1 MRYIFDI
8 ETDGFLDVCTKI
20 HCLVLKDV
28 DTNKFLSLSVDE
40 ALYKLSTAK
49 EIIGHNI
56 IKFDLPVIKKLYPTF
71 KTEAK
76 IFDTLVATRLLFP
89 DVKEKDFQRK
99 DFPKDCIGRHSLKA
113 WGNRIGNYKAQFDTD
128 WQTFTPEMLEYC
140 KQDVEVTY
148 NLHKMIHEDMKY
160 SQQAM
165 DLEHS
170 VAQLIYNQEVH
181 GFSFNTEEAKKL
193 YSELNGRRMEIE
205 YKLQVMFPPEKEHIP
220 FIPKVNNKARG
231 YVKGEVFYKEKTIIF
246 NPSSRQHIADR
257 LIKIHGWKPKVYTDD
272 GKPKLDETIL
282 ESLPY
287 PEAKI
292 LCEHFLLDKRIGQLA
307 TGAQAW
313 LKHEKNNKIHGTCNT
328 NSTVTARATHS
339 YPNMAQIPSVGVQY
353 GKECRALF
361 TVPTGKKL
369 VGINVSGLEV
379 RMLAHYMA
387 KYDNGNYAKVV
398 LDGDIHSE
406 TKTLAGLDSRD
417 LAKRFYY
424 CFLYGGGVKKIAAVT
439 NKTVAEASKIKK
451 RFLNNL
457 PALNKLIENVQ
468 QAAERGYLVG
478 LDKRRVKVRSSH
490 AALNTLLQSSGALVC
505 KQWLVEFD
513 KVIKKIPEAHQVVWV
528 HDEIQVE
535 CLEKDAEQVG
545 QLAVK
550 AIEDTGKY
558 FDLRLPLTGEYKIG
572 DNWSETH

>member
-1 MRYIFDI
+1 MKYIFDI
-8 ETDGFLDVCTKI
+8 ETDGLLDDVTQI
-20 HCLVLKDV
+20 HCIVLKDI
-28 DTNKFLSLSVDE
+28 DTNEMLLLRKED
-40 ALYKLSTAK
+40 ALNKLSKA
-49 EIIGHNI
+49 ELIVGHNI
-56 IKFDLPVIKKLYPTF
+56 IKFDIPVIKKLYPAFDF
-71 KTEAK
+71 KGK

-99 DFPKDCIGRHSLKA
+99 DFPRDCIGRHSLKA
-113 WGNRIGNYKAQFDTD
+113 WGNRIGNYKAEFDTD
-128 WQTFTPEMLEYC
+128 WKNYTPEMLEYC
-140 KQDVEVTY
+140 QQDVEVTY
-148 NLHKMIHEDMKY
+148 NLYKMIEDIKY

-170 VAQLIYNQEVH
+170 VAQLIYKQEVY
-181 GFSFNTEEAKKL
+181 GFSFNTDEAKKL
-193 YSELNGRRMEIE
+193 YSKLNSRRLELEN
-205 YKLQVMFPPEKEHIP
+205 KLQEIFPPKIERTP
-220 FIPKVNNKARG
+220 FVPKVNNKAKG
-231 YVKGEVFYKEKTIIF
+231 YVKGEIYYKEKTVVF

-257 LIKIHGWKPKVYTDD
+257 LIKMYNWKPTIYTDD

-282 ESLPY
+282 ESLSY
-287 PEAKI
+287 PPAQI

-339 YPNMAQIPSVGVQY
+339 YPNMAQIPSVSVPY
-353 GKECRALF
+353 GKECRKLF
-361 TVPTGKKL
+361 TVPIGKKL
-369 VGINVSGLEV
+369 VGIDVSGLEV

-398 LDGDIHSE
+398 LDGDIHTE
-406 TKTLAGLDSRD
+406 TQTLAGLDNRD

-424 CFLYGGGVKKIAAVT
+424 CFLYGGGVKKIAEVT

-457 PALNKLIENVQ
+457 PALNRLIENVQ
-468 QAAERGYLVG
+468 QASERGYLIG
-478 LDKRRVKVRSSH
+478 LDKRRVKVRSAH

-505 KQWLVEFD
+505 KRWLVEFD
-513 KVIKKIPEAHQVVWV
+513 KVIKKIPEAQQVVWV

-535 CLEKDAEQVG
+535 CLEKDAEEVG
-545 QLAVK
+545 QLAIK
-550 AIEDTGKY
+550 AIKDTGKY
-558 FDLRLPLTGEYKIG
+558 FNIRLPLTGEYKIG

>member
-1 MRYIFDI
+1 MKYIFDI
-8 ETDGFLDVCTKI
+8 ETDGLFDVCTKI

-28 DTNKFLSLSVDE
+28 DNNKILSLPVDE
-40 ALYKLSTAK
+40 ALDKLSKADV
-49 EIIGHNI
+49 IIGHNI
-56 IKFDLPVIKKLYPTF
+56 IKFDIPVIKKLYPNF

-99 DFPKDCIGRHSLKA
+99 DFPRDCIGRHSLKA
-113 WGNRIGNYKAQFDTD
+113 WGNRIGNYKAEFDTD
-128 WQTFTPEMLEYC
+128 WKTFTPEMLEYC

-148 NLHKMIHEDMKY
+148 NLYKMIEEKTY

-165 DLEHS
+165 DLEHD
-170 VAQLIYNQEVH
+170 VAQLIYNQEVY
-181 GFSFNTEEAKKL
+181 GFTFDTEKARKL
-193 YSELNGRRMEIE
+193 YSELNGRRIELE
-205 YKLQVMFPPEKEHIP
+205 YKLQVKFPPIKEQIP
-220 FIPKVNNKARG
+220 FIPKVNNKSKG
-231 YVKGEVFYKEKTIIF
+231 YIKGKVFYKEKTTVF
-246 NPSSRQHIADR
+246 NPSSRQHIASR
-257 LIKIHGWKPKVYTDD
+257 LIDKYNWKPSIYTDD
-272 GKPKLDETIL
+272 GTPKLDETIL

-287 PEAKI
+287 PEAEI

-339 YPNMAQIPSVGVQY
+339 YPNMAQIPSVSVPY

-369 VGINVSGLEV
+369 VGIDVSGLEV

-387 KYDNGNYAKVV
+387 RYDNGKYAKVV

-406 TKTLAGLDSRD
+406 TQTLAGLDSRD

-424 CFLYGGGVKKIAAVT
+424 CFLYGGGVTKIASVT
-439 NKTVAEASKIKK
+439 GKTVPQASKIKK

-457 PALNKLIENVQ
+457 PALSKLIEDVQ
-468 QAAERGYLVG
+468 QAAERGYLTG
-478 LDKRRVKVRSSH
+478 LDKRKVKVRSSH

-513 KVIKKIPEAHQVVWV
+513 KVIKQIPHAQQVVWV

-550 AIEDTGKY
+550 AIKDTGEY
-558 FDLRLPLTGEYKIG
+558 FNLRLPLTGEYKIG

>member
-1 MRYIFDI
+1 MKYIFDI
-8 ETDGFLDVCTKI
+8 ETDGLFDVCTKI

-28 DTNKFLSLSVDE
+28 DNNKILSLSVDE
-40 ALYKLSTAK
+40 ALDKLSKADV
-49 EIIGHNI
+49 IIGHNI
-56 IKFDLPVIKKLYPTF
+56 IKFDIPVIKKLYPNF

-99 DFPKDCIGRHSLKA
+99 DFPRDCIGRHSLKA
-113 WGNRIGNYKAQFDTD
+113 WGNRIGNYKAEFDTD
-128 WQTFTPEMLEYC
+128 WKTFTPEMLEYC

-148 NLHKMIHEDMKY
+148 NLYKMIEEIKY

-165 DLEHS
+165 DLEHN
-170 VAQLIYNQEVH
+170 VAQLIYNQEIY
-181 GFSFNTEEAKKL
+181 GFTFNTEKARSL
-193 YSELNGRRMEIE
+193 YSALNGRRHMLESE
-205 YKLQVMFPPEKEHIP
+205 LQDLFPPETERIP
-220 FIPKVNNKARG
+220 FIPKVNNKSKG
-231 YVKGEVFYKEKTIIF
+231 YIKGKVFYKEKTTVF
-246 NPSSRQHIADR
+246 NPSSRQHIASR
-257 LIKIHGWKPKVYTDD
+257 LINKYNWKPSIYTDD
-272 GKPKLDETIL
+272 GTPKLDETIL

-287 PEAKI
+287 PEAEI

-339 YPNMAQIPSVGVQY
+339 YPNMAQIPSVSVQY

-369 VGINVSGLEV
+369 VGIDVSGLEV

-387 KYDNGNYAKVV
+387 RYDNGKYAKVV

-406 TKTLAGLDSRD
+406 TQTLAGLDSRD

-424 CFLYGGGVKKIAAVT
+424 CFLYGGGVTKIASVT
-439 NKTVAEASKIKK
+439 GKTVPQASKIKK

-457 PALNKLIENVQ
+457 PALSKLIEDVQ
-468 QAAERGYLVG
+468 QAAERGYLTG
-478 LDKRRVKVRSSH
+478 LDKRKVKVRSSH

-513 KVIKKIPEAHQVVWV
+513 KVIKQIPHAQQVVWV

-550 AIEDTGKY
+550 AIKDTGEY
-558 FDLRLPLTGEYKIG
+558 FNLRLPLTGEYKIG

>member
-1 MRYIFDI
+1 MKYIFDI
-8 ETDGFLDVCTKI
+8 ETDGLFDVCTKI

-28 DTNKFLSLSVDE
+28 DNNKILSLSVDE
-40 ALYKLSTAK
+40 ALDKLSKADV
-49 EIIGHNI
+49 IIGHNI
-56 IKFDLPVIKKLYPTF
+56 IKFDIPVIKKLYPNF

-99 DFPKDCIGRHSLKA
+99 DFPRDCIGRHSLKA
-113 WGNRIGNYKAQFDTD
+113 WGNRIGNYKAEFDTD
-128 WQTFTPEMLEYC
+128 WKTFTPEMLEYC

-148 NLHKMIHEDMKY
+148 NLYKMIEEKTY

-165 DLEHS
+165 DLEHD
-170 VAQLIYNQEVH
+170 VAQLIYNQEVY
-181 GFSFNTEEAKKL
+181 GFTFDTDKARSL
-193 YSELNGRRMEIE
+193 YSALNGRRHMLESE
-205 YKLQVMFPPEKEHIP
+205 LQDLFPPETERIP
-220 FIPKVNNKARG
+220 FIPKVNNKSKG
-231 YVKGEVFYKEKTIIF
+231 YIKGKVFYKEKTTVF
-246 NPSSRQHIADR
+246 NPSSRQHIASR
-257 LIKIHGWKPKVYTDD
+257 LINKYNWKPNIYTDD
-272 GKPKLDETIL
+272 GTPKLDETIL

-287 PEAKI
+287 PEAEI

-339 YPNMAQIPSVGVQY
+339 YPNMAQIPSVSVPY

-369 VGINVSGLEV
+369 VGIDVSGLEV

-387 KYDNGNYAKVV
+387 RYDNGKYAKVV

-406 TKTLAGLDSRD
+406 TQTLAGLDSRD

-424 CFLYGGGVKKIAAVT
+424 CFLYGGGVTKIASVT
-439 NKTVAEASKIKK
+439 GKTVPQASKIKK

-457 PALNKLIENVQ
+457 PALSKLIEDVQ
-468 QAAERGYLVG
+468 QAAERGYLTG
-478 LDKRRVKVRSSH
+478 LDKRKVKVRSSH

-513 KVIKKIPEAHQVVWV
+513 KVIKQIPHAQQVVWV

-550 AIEDTGKY
+550 AIKDTGEY
-558 FDLRLPLTGEYKIG
+558 FNLRLPLTGEYKIG

>member
-1 MRYIFDI
+1 MKYIFDI
-8 ETDGFLDVCTKI
+8 ETDGLFDVCTKI

-28 DTNKFLSLSVDE
+28 DNNKILSLSVDE
-40 ALYKLSTAK
+40 ALDKLSKADV
-49 EIIGHNI
+49 IIGHNI
-56 IKFDLPVIKKLYPTF
+56 IKFDIPVIKKLYPNF

-99 DFPKDCIGRHSLKA
+99 DFPRDCIGRHSLKA
-113 WGNRIGNYKAQFDTD
+113 WGNRIGNYKAEFDTD
-128 WQTFTPEMLEYC
+128 WKTFTPEMLEYC

-148 NLHKMIHEDMKY
+148 NLYKMIEEMKY

-165 DLEHS
+165 NLEHN
-170 VAQLIYNQEVH
+170 VAQLIYNQEVY
-181 GFSFNTEEAKKL
+181 GFTFNTEKARSL
-193 YSELNGRRMEIE
+193 YSALNGRRHMLESE
-205 YKLQVMFPPEKEHIP
+205 LQDLFPPETERIP
-220 FIPKVNNKARG
+220 FIPKVNNKSKG
-231 YVKGEVFYKEKTIIF
+231 YIKGKVFYKEKTTVF
-246 NPSSRQHIADR
+246 NPSSRQHIASR
-257 LIKIHGWKPKVYTDD
+257 LINKYNWKPSIYTDD
-272 GKPKLDETIL
+272 GTPKLDETIL

-287 PEAKI
+287 PEAEI

-339 YPNMAQIPSVGVQY
+339 YPNMAQIPSVSVPY

-369 VGINVSGLEV
+369 VGIDVSGLEV

-387 KYDNGNYAKVV
+387 RYDNGKYAKVV

-406 TKTLAGLDSRD
+406 TQTLAGLDSRD

-424 CFLYGGGVKKIAAVT
+424 CFLYGGGVTKIASVT
-439 NKTVAEASKIKK
+439 GKTVPQASKIKK

-457 PALNKLIENVQ
+457 PALSKLIEDVQ
-468 QAAERGYLVG
+468 QAAERGYLTG
-478 LDKRRVKVRSSH
+478 LDKRKVKVRSSH

-513 KVIKKIPEAHQVVWV
+513 KVIKQIPHAQQVVWV

-550 AIEDTGKY
+550 AIKDTGEY
-558 FDLRLPLTGEYKIG
+558 FNLRLPLTGEYKIG

>member
-1 MRYIFDI
+1 MKYIFDI
-8 ETDGFLDVCTKI
+8 ETDGLLDDVTQI
-20 HCLVLKDV
+20 HCIVLKDIN
-28 DTNKFLSLSVDE
+28 TNEMLLLRKED
-40 ALYKLSTAK
+40 ALNKLSKA
-49 EIIGHNI
+49 ELIVGHNI
-56 IKFDLPVIKKLYPTF
+56 IKFDIPVIKKLYPAFDF
-71 KTEAK
+71 KGK

-99 DFPKDCIGRHSLKA
+99 DFPRDCIGRHSLKA
-113 WGNRIGNYKAQFDTD
+113 WGNRIGNYKAEFDTD
-128 WQTFTPEMLEYC
+128 WKNYTPEMLEYC
-140 KQDVEVTY
+140 QQDVEVTY
-148 NLHKMIHEDMKY
+148 NLYKMIEDIKY

-170 VAQLIYNQEVH
+170 VAKLIYKQEVY
-181 GFSFNTEEAKKL
+181 GFSFNTDEAKKL
-193 YSELNGRRMEIE
+193 YSKLNSRRLELEN
-205 YKLQVMFPPEKEHIP
+205 KLQEIFPPKIERTP
-220 FIPKVNNKARG
+220 FVPKVNNKAKG
-231 YVKGEVFYKEKTIIF
+231 YVKGEIYYKEKTVVF

-257 LIKIHGWKPKVYTDD
+257 LIKMYNWKPTIYNDD

-282 ESLPY
+282 ESLSY
-287 PEAKI
+287 PPAQI

-339 YPNMAQIPSVGVQY
+339 YPNMAQIPSVSVPY
-353 GKECRALF
+353 GKECRKLF
-361 TVPTGKKL
+361 TVPIGKKL
-369 VGINVSGLEV
+369 VGIDVSGLEV

-398 LDGDIHSE
+398 LDGDIHTE
-406 TKTLAGLDSRD
+406 TQTLAGLDNRD

-424 CFLYGGGVKKIAAVT
+424 CFLYGGGVKKIAEVT

-457 PALNKLIENVQ
+457 PALNRLIENVQ
-468 QAAERGYLVG
+468 QASERGYLIG
-478 LDKRRVKVRSSH
+478 LDKRRVKVRSAH

-505 KQWLVEFD
+505 KRWLVEFD
-513 KVIKKIPEAHQVVWV
+513 KVIKKIPEAQQVVWV

-535 CLEKDAEQVG
+535 CLEKDAEEVG
-545 QLAVK
+545 QLAIK
-550 AIEDTGKY
+550 AIKDTGEY
-558 FDLRLPLTGEYKIG
+558 FNIRLPLTGEYKIG

>member
-1 MRYIFDI
+1 
-8 ETDGFLDVCTKI
+8 
-20 HCLVLKDV
+20 
-28 DTNKFLSLSVDE
+28 
-40 ALYKLSTAK
+40 
-49 EIIGHNI
+49 
-56 IKFDLPVIKKLYPTF
+56 
-71 KTEAK
+71 
-76 IFDTLVATRLLFP
+76 
-89 DVKEKDFQRK
+89 
-99 DFPKDCIGRHSLKA
+99 
-113 WGNRIGNYKAQFDTD
+113 
-128 WQTFTPEMLEYC
+128 
-140 KQDVEVTY
+140 
-148 NLHKMIHEDMKY
+148 
-160 SQQAM
+160 
-165 DLEHS
+165 
-170 VAQLIYNQEVH
+170 
-181 GFSFNTEEAKKL
+181 
-193 YSELNGRRMEIE
+193 
-205 YKLQVMFPPEKEHIP
+205 
-220 FIPKVNNKARG
+220 
-231 YVKGEVFYKEKTIIF
+231 
-246 NPSSRQHIADR
+246 
-257 LIKIHGWKPKVYTDD
+257 
-272 GKPKLDETIL
+272 
-282 ESLPY
+282 
-287 PEAKI
+287 
-292 LCEHFLLDKRIGQLA
+292 
-307 TGAQAW
+307 
-313 LKHEKNNKIHGTCNT
+313 
-328 NSTVTARATHS
+328 
-339 YPNMAQIPSVGVQY
+339 MAQIPSVGVQY

-369 VGINVSGLEV
+369 VGIDVSGLEV

-387 KYDNGNYAKVV
+387 KYDNGDYAKVV

-535 CLEKDAEQVG
+535 CLAKDAEQVG

-558 FDLRLPLTGEYKIG
+558 FNLRLPLTGEYKIG